1 MSGLSTKRLM
11 KELADIQSK
20 GTPEG
25 IILLSADNM
34 DEWVFLIS
42 VLGDETIYKGETFAL
57 RMKFGNRYPIDVP
70 EVSFIVTFLA
80 NGQYQPPMHPHV
92 YSNGHI
98 CASILADNYQP
109 WTVLNA
115 VAICITMQSMLASNN
130 KKERPEGNDR
140 YVRSAP
146 SNPKLT
152 RWHYDDDVGI
162 GIKFSCHNPAKWV

>member
-25 IILLSADNM
+25 IILLSADSM
-34 DEWVFLIS
+34 EEWVFLIS
-42 VLGDETIYKGETFAL
+42 VLGEETIYKGETFAL

-70 EVSFIVTFLA
+70 EVTFLA
-80 NGQYQPPMHPHV
+80 NEQYQPPLHPHV

-98 CASILADNYQP
+98 CASILGNEWSP
-109 WTVLNA
+109 VLNA
-115 VAICITMQSMLASNN
+115 VAICITMQSMLASNK

-140 YVRSAP
+140 YVRTAP

-152 RWHYDDDVGI
+152 RWHYDDDTV
-162 GIKFSCHNPAKWV
+162 

>member
-11 KELADIQSK
+11 KELADINSK

-25 IILLSADNM
+25 IILLSADSM
-34 DEWVFLIS
+34 EEWVFLIS
-42 VLGDETIYKGETFAL
+42 VLGEETIYKGETFAL
-57 RMKFGNRYPIDVP
+57 RMKFSNRYPIDVP
-70 EVSFIVTFLA
+70 EVTFLA

-98 CASILADNYQP
+98 CASILGNEWSP
-109 WTVLNA
+109 VLNA
-115 VAICITMQSMLASNN
+115 VAICITMQSMLASN
-130 KKERPEGNDR
+130 KKKARPEGNDR

-162 GIKFSCHNPAKWV
+162 YYKV